1 MGNGRTRSVNY
12 KPRYTQMEAF
22 DMLPK
27 PIREALWEG
36 AQKWDC
42 GAILRKYKKYA
53 KERGEAYAVSKVV
66 NTINRWHADEI
77 REGKCWRE
85 RRVGQRWDDVPK
97 SPHVQAEATMQT
109 SHQPYKRGAA

>member
-1 MGNGRTRSVNY
+1 MGNGRTRNINY

-27 PIREALWEG
+27 PIREVLWEG

-42 GAILRKYKKYA
+42 NWILRQYKKYE
-53 KERGEAYAVSKVV
+53 KEGGIEYAIKRSVER
-66 NTINRWHADEI
+66 INRSHQKEI
-77 REGKCWRE
+77 EEGKCWRE

-109 SHQPYKRGAA
+109 SGYNRGAA